1 VAVLLMSPQDTSA
14 WIVAPAH
21 ESAPE
26 GVPLCAAHADRISV
40 PFGWTLTDNRPAP
53 KKKRRRKKAAPPPEP
68 KLVEEPAV
76 EEPAAEAVAE
86 EPPPESAA
94 EPEPVAEEPAPVVAE
109 PEPAAEAVA
118 EEAPPEVVAEPE
130 PVAEEP
136 APVAAEPEPVA
147 EEPVPVA
154 ELEREPFIDG
164 DPDYVAP
171 EYQFREDGELPPG
184 QDEPT
189 MQMPAIRADAPAT
202 PAEVPLDVERVAAS
216 VDDEAPRL
224 SVVPGDDD
232 PNKTYGFSEEGQ
244 GAFWNEP
251 DPAEVEPDEKTP
263 LLQRAFRVVRD
274 D

>member
-1 VAVLLMSPQDTSA
+1 MSEALCGRVGCGEPAVAALLMSPQDTSA

-26 GVPLCAAHADRISV
+26 GVPLCATHADRISV
-40 PFGWTLTDNRPAP
+40 PFGWTLSDNRPAP
-53 KKKRRRKKAAPPPEP
+53 KKRRRKKAAPRPEP
-68 KLVEEPAV
+68 TLLEEPAPDH
-76 EEPAAEAVAE
+76 PAAEAPA
-86 EPPPESAA
+86 PESAA
-94 EPEPVAEEPAPVVAE
+94 EHAEPVAEEPAAEEPAAEPVAE
-109 PEPAAEAVA
+109 PAPEPAAQ
-118 EEAPPEVVAEPE
+118 
-130 PVAEEP
+130 
-136 APVAAEPEPVA
+136 
-147 EEPVPVA
+147 
-154 ELEREPFIDG
+154 LEREPFSED

-171 EYQFREDGELPPG
+171 EYQFREDGELPSG
-184 QDEPT
+184 EDEPT
-189 MQMPAIRADAPAT
+189 MQMQAIRAEAPAT

-232 PNKTYGFSEEGQ
+232 PNKTYDFSEEGQ

-251 DPAEVEPDEKTP
+251 DPAEIEPDDSTP